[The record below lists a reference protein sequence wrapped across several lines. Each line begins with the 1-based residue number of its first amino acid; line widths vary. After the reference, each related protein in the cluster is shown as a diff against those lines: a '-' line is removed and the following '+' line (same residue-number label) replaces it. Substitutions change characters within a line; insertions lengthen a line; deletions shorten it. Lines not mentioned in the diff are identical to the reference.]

1 MDCVEIQNMSSEYS
15 HSKKNSAYSRT
26 GLDGVVRG
34 RFAPSLA
41 SKETFS
47 VRPAAAKPFVK
58 ARKQLD
64 AVLLRERERR
74 GFSSRNWRVSQ
85 ALFFRRLQIHTRRFF
100 RRVYRFLPD
109 FDGISPKKALYA
121 CLAGGVGFGVIT
133 TSLFHDFTDNTQA
146 SAITPEA
153 ISTVTAE
160 SVSKEELER
169 ELGGEVKYDPNS
181 DIFLQFF
188 SESEKEEYGA
198 QIESLVDG
206 YPIEDMLPYIL
217 EKDRVVAAF
226 LVGIAKKE
234 SNWGKRVPVLDGQ
247 DCFNYWGYRGVRRLM
262 GTGGHTCFNS
272 RKDAVDTVALRL
284 EKLINSEKLD
294 TPAKMVIWK
303 CGYSCDGH
311 SRESVRKWIAD
322 VDMYFSELQGN
333 DEEDGIVMNPAA
345 KQ

>member
-1 MDCVEIQNMSSEYS
+1 MAFLETQNMSSDHF
-15 HSKKNSAYSRT
+15 HSKSSDSRSHA

-34 RFAPSLA
+34 RFATTLT

-47 VRPAAAKPFVK
+47 ARPVLTKPMIR

-64 AVLLRERERR
+64 VVLLRERERR
-74 GFSSRNWRVSQ
+74 NFSYRTWRVTQ
-85 ALFFRRLQIHTRRFF
+85 ALFFRRLQVRMRRFL
-100 RRVYRFLPD
+100 RRVDRFLPS

-121 CLAGGVGFGVIT
+121 CLVGGVGFGVVT
-133 TSLFHDFTDNTQA
+133 TSLFHDFTDDTQA
-146 SAITPEA
+146 SAISPA
-153 ISTVTAE
+153 AVSTVTAE

-169 ELGGEVKYDPNS
+169 ELGGEVRYDPNS

-188 SESEKEEYGA
+188 SESEKDEYGA
-198 QIESLVDG
+198 QIENLVKG

-322 VDMYFSELQGN
+322 VDLYFSELQGN
-333 DEEDGIVMNPAA
+333 DEEDGIVMNPS
-345 KQ
+345 Q

>member
-1 MDCVEIQNMSSEYS
+1 MAFVEIQNMSSEYP
-15 HSKKNSAYSRT
+15 HSKRTSTRPPT
-26 GLDGVVRG
+26 GLDGVVHG
-34 RFAPSLA
+34 RFASSFA
-41 SKETFS
+41 AKETFS
-47 VRPAAAKPFVK
+47 RRPTFSKPMIQ

-64 AVLLRERERR
+64 AVLLRERQRR
-74 GFSSRNWRVSQ
+74 SFSSRTWRV
-85 ALFFRRLQIHTRRFF
+85 AKTLFLRRLQVRMRRFL
-100 RRVYRFLPD
+100 RRIDRFLPD
-109 FDGISPKKALYA
+109 FNGISPKKALYA

-153 ISTVTAE
+153 VSTVTAE
-160 SVSKEELER
+160 SVSKQELER

-198 QIESLVDG
+198 QIEGLVRG

-247 DCFNYWGYRGVRRLM
+247 DCFNYWGYRGIRRLM

-322 VDMYFSELQGN
+322 VDLYFSELQGN
-333 DEEDGIVMNPAA
+333 DEEDGIVMNPTA
-345 KQ
+345 KR

>member
-1 MDCVEIQNMSSEYS
+1 MSDGIS
-15 HSKKNSAYSRT
+15 HSRQSGMRMRV

-34 RFAPSLA
+34 RFTPSLS

-47 VRPAAAKPFVK
+47 SRPIVTPPMLR

-74 GFSSRNWRVSQ
+74 GLSYRTWRL
-85 ALFFRRLQIHTRRFF
+85 AHGLFLRRLQVHSRRCLH
-100 RRVYRFLPD
+100 RLSRFLPD
-109 FDGISPKKALYA
+109 FECIPPKKALYA
-121 CLAGGVGFGVIT
+121 SLIGGVSFGMVT
-133 TSLFHDFTDNTQA
+133 MSLFHDFTDSRA
-146 SAITPEA
+146 EAITPMA
-153 ISTVTAE
+153 MTTAE
-160 SVSKEELER
+160 SITPAELER
-169 ELGGEVKYDPNS
+169 ELGGEIKKYDPNS

-188 SESEKEEYGA
+188 SEAEKEEYGA
-198 QIESLVDG
+198 QIEELVKG

-217 EKDRVVAAF
+217 EKDRIVAAF

-247 DCFNYWGYRGVRRLM
+247 DCFNYWGYRGIRRLM

-272 RKDAVDTVALRL
+272 KKDAVDTVALRL
-284 EKLINSEKLD
+284 EKLINSNKLD

-303 CGYSCDGH
+303 CGYSCEGH

-322 VDMYFSELQGN
+322 VDLYFRELQG
-333 DEEDGIVMNPAA
+333 DPEEDGLVMNPNH
-345 KQ
+345 